1 MKKTRKNLLVGI
13 DNRNGEPEVVILQ
26 TTSTDDVI
34 IKFTVQTDKMA
45 IHIDDLQEALDQIK
59 EFNASRPPQPKIER
73 PISTGHIEEMG
84 QKIEIVQ
91 KVEQELELGN

>member
-1 MKKTRKNLLVGI
+1 MKTRKNLIVGI

-26 TTSTDDVI
+26 TTSNDDVI

-59 EFNASRPPQPKIER
+59 EFNATRPAQPKIER
-73 PISTGHIEEMG
+73 ALSTGQVEQMG
-84 QKIEIVQ
+84 QQLETVE
-91 KVEQELELGN
+91 KVEIELGN